1 MMTPS
6 KPKVLIVDDSS
17 ETLQILMDILKRDY
31 AVIVATNGKKALQLA
46 TKVPIPDL
54 ILLDVVMPEMDGYE
68 VCRQLKANPNTD
80 MIPVIFLTALEDGGD
95 ETRGFELG
103 AIDYITKPVSHS
115 VIKARLKSHLA
126 LIQLN
131 EQLQQTNQALV
142 EANRVKAQF
151 LANISHELRTP
162 LNAILGLS
170 QSLQQEIL
178 GALTQRQRQLIQT
191 IENSGQHLL
200 ELINDILEV
209 SKISSGQVELNLNPT
224 SISDLCQ
231 DSLSFVHELSR
242 QKNIQL
248 TSEIPPDLKE
258 ITVDQRRI
266 RQALINLLSNAV
278 KFTPEAGS
286 VCLKAAVGQGKNWR
300 GQATVS
306 ESLQSQN
313 IPLVVFQVSDTGIG
327 IAADKIPQLVEP
339 FIQVDNSL
347 TREYT
352 GTGLGLTLVKQI
364 TQLHGGWLEV
374 DSEPGVGSS
383 FTIALPDQR
392 SWSHS
397 NISPLI
403 LLAEESEEN
412 WLMFGSYLEAH
423 GYRLI
428 IAHHGEEAIAMAQAE
443 LPDLI
448 LMELPMTKNRDGLTV
463 MQQIRQIPKL
473 TETPMIAL
481 TAFPTES
488 ERDQCLA
495 AGAND
500 YLSKPIRPRQLVEAI
515 EKNTKDLFC
524 QQV

>member
-1 MMTPS
+1 
-6 KPKVLIVDDSS
+6 
-17 ETLQILMDILKRDY
+17 
-31 AVIVATNGKKALQLA
+31 
-46 TKVPIPDL
+46 
-54 ILLDVVMPEMDGYE
+54 
-68 VCRQLKANPNTD
+68 
-80 MIPVIFLTALEDGGD
+80 
-95 ETRGFELG
+95 
-103 AIDYITKPVSHS
+103 
-115 VIKARLKSHLA
+115 
-126 LIQLN
+126 
-131 EQLQQTNQALV
+131 
-142 EANRVKAQF
+142 
-151 LANISHELRTP
+151 
-162 LNAILGLS
+162 
-170 QSLQQEIL
+170 
-178 GALTQRQRQLIQT
+178 
-191 IENSGQHLL
+191 
-200 ELINDILEV
+200 
-209 SKISSGQVELNLNPT
+209 
-224 SISDLCQ
+224 
-231 DSLSFVHELSR
+231 
-242 QKNIQL
+242 
-248 TSEIPPDLKE
+248 
-258 ITVDQRRI
+258 
-266 RQALINLLSNAV
+266 
-278 KFTPEAGS
+278 
-286 VCLKAAVGQGKNWR
+286 
-300 GQATVS
+300 
-306 ESLQSQN
+306 
-313 IPLVVFQVSDTGIG
+313 
-327 IAADKIPQLVEP
+327 
-339 FIQVDNSL
+339 
-347 TREYT
+347 
-352 GTGLGLTLVKQI
+352 LGLTLVQQI

-448 LMELPMTKNRDGLTV
+448 LMELPMTKNREGLTV

-515 EKNTKDLFC
+515 EKNTKHLFC

>member
-1 MMTPS
+1 MTPS

-68 VCRQLKANPNTD
+68 VCRQLKANPKTD

-231 DSLSFVHELSR
+231 DSLSFVNELSR
-242 QKNIQL
+242 QKYSI
-248 TSEIPPDLKE
+248 D
-258 ITVDQRRI
+258 
-266 RQALINLLSNAV
+266 
-278 KFTPEAGS
+278 
-286 VCLKAAVGQGKNWR
+286 
-300 GQATVS
+300 
-306 ESLQSQN
+306 
-313 IPLVVFQVSDTGIG
+313 
-327 IAADKIPQLVEP
+327 
-339 FIQVDNSL
+339 
-347 TREYT
+347 
-352 GTGLGLTLVKQI
+352 
-364 TQLHGGWLEV
+364 
-374 DSEPGVGSS
+374 
-383 FTIALPDQR
+383 
-392 SWSHS
+392 
-397 NISPLI
+397 
-403 LLAEESEEN
+403 
-412 WLMFGSYLEAH
+412 
-423 GYRLI
+423 
-428 IAHHGEEAIAMAQAE
+428 
-443 LPDLI
+443 
-448 LMELPMTKNRDGLTV
+448 
-463 MQQIRQIPKL
+463 
-473 TETPMIAL
+473 
-481 TAFPTES
+481 
-488 ERDQCLA
+488 
-495 AGAND
+495 
-500 YLSKPIRPRQLVEAI
+500 
-515 EKNTKDLFC
+515 
-524 QQV
+524 